1 MKFFIAISAVLLVGF
16 SMPWFSGSPG
26 PDLSDVVVR
35 PATEAAPT
43 APAGAKKLLAVDW
56 PTLRAL
62 DSRTGTKSSTIA
74 QLVSDGVIVRVPGF
88 MIPLEDRADAVTEC
102 LFIPY
107 PLACVHVP
115 PPPPNLMIHV
125 QMAGTKKQK
134 VFWGEPIW
142 VQGRLQ
148 VVETASPY
156 GAAASTMTGML
167 VEPYQP

>member
-1 MKFFIAISAVLLVGF
+1 MKCLLVTGAVVLVGF
-16 SMPWFSGSPG
+16 SMPWFSGSPS

-43 APAGAKKLLAVDW
+43 APAGAKKRLAVDGH
-56 PTLRAL
+56 TLRAR
-62 DSRTGTKSSTIA
+62 DYRTGTTSSTIA
-74 QLVSDGVIVRVPGF
+74 QLVSEGVIVRVPGF
-88 MIPLEDRADAVTEC
+88 MMPLEDSADAVTEF
-102 LFIPY
+102 LFIPS

-115 PPPPNLMIHV
+115 PPPPNLMIQV
-125 QMAGTKKQK
+125 QMAGTKTQK
-134 VFWGEPIW
+134 VFWGEPVW

-156 GAAASTMTGML
+156 GEAAYTMTGML